1 MGIAWKKI
9 WATLLP
15 LGDLRDPPG
24 DLRDPLGTLG
34 TLAGTLGALAKP
46 HGLHQRPWE
55 LPGKK
60 LGHSITP
67 GGTLGTQL
75 ETLGIP
81 GDPCKATW
89 PPAESIGIA

>member
-60 LGHSITP
+60 LGHPITP
-67 GGTLGTQL
+67 GGPKG
-75 ETLGIP
+75 P
-81 GDPCKATW
+81 YW
-89 PPAESIGIA
+89 RR